1 MTASINNIRPTE
13 IKIHGAGGGLRRKH
27 MNDQW
32 GTKVPAKKSLSR
44 NSLETSTGLPVR
56 NQQNSLGITNE
67 GLQLALNLKENYQSS
82 QPLYAPGG
90 DNTLLMPEHLLNS
103 EIDLQAMEESIPLAV
118 VATKDPDSPMSVAA
132 AVRMRPRARHTKL
145 TAEVFGMLG
154 ETSKHPVVKHCVE
167 LVTESDFDPG
177 IIGKVQTNVSKFIT
191 LSRKRYS
198 QALRENLRALID
210 GHLEPRTF
218 VDEFFELSE
227 AGNLRVDIRKR
238 LILSLLN
245 SDTVRPSIKFLFLE
259 NLERLPHTVQKEII
273 SEALDAPDKPS
284 LEAVKQELAWLRLGL
299 PPEKVH

>member
-1 MTASINNIRPTE
+1 MNELI
-13 IKIHGAGGGLRRKH
+13 GAKAPANWAPRTGGDL
-27 MNDQW
+27 
-32 GTKVPAKKSLSR
+32 TTR
-44 NSLETSTGLPVR
+44 NHQTDSQLTGL
-56 NQQNSLGITNE
+56 GISNG
-67 GLQLALNLKENYQSS
+67 GLQLALNLKKNYQSR

-90 DNTLLMPEHLLNS
+90 ENTLLMPEHLLNTN
-103 EIDLQAMEESIPLAV
+103 IDLQAMEEPIPLAV

-132 AVRMRPRARHTKL
+132 AVRMCPSARHTNL

-154 ETSKHPVVKHCVE
+154 DTSKHPVVKHCVK

-177 IIGKVQTNVSKFIT
+177 IIGKVKSNVSKFIT

-198 QALRENLRALID
+198 EALRENLRALID
-210 GHLEPRTF
+210 GHLEPRVF

-259 NLERLPHTVQKEII
+259 NLERLPDTVQKEII

-299 PPEKVH
+299 PPEKIH